1 MMVGVR
7 VIFNYIFCKIVCVRV
22 IVFIFVVF
30 GRERFRGGV
39 GVVLFVF

>member
-1 MMVGVR
+1 MMVGVG

-30 GRERFRGGV
+30 GRERLRGGV